1 MMGGERLS
9 NNNSQDVV
17 IVEDTSGKNKRLF
30 TYEELMA
37 MRYATLAK
45 HQIRN
50 LSSTTDSNP
59 TYNKYTKEQLITYLG
74 NPASSE
80 KQLRQMSKYLYNI
93 SNYYRRL
100 IRYLANMHRMAYV
113 VSPYNVDYT
122 KKINDKK
129 FYTAYQQAVNKLE
142 VMNIKHEFSKVLTIA
157 FRDDVFYGYTFET
170 NDSFT
175 IQTLDAD
182 YCKISSV
189 EDGVFNFAFDFSYFD
204 SNKDK
209 LPNYA
214 PEFETMYN
222 LYKSKGTAF
231 RWQELDPNKSICIKI
246 NEQDYIPIPPFV
258 SLFSALADIEDY
270 RAITKS
276 ASETNNYKALA
287 MEIPIDPKNGSFL
300 IDKDMAVE
308 FYNMLTAVLPPNIG
322 AILTPMPIKDWTF
335 ERSGAMADTDDV
347 SKAEA
352 SMWAQAGVNQLL
364 FGGGDDPSAS
374 TLELST
380 VNDQTI
386 VFTAVRQI
394 ERWINRRLKQ
404 LNGQYMFKIVFLDV
418 TEYNKDSVH
427 ASLLKDGQ
435 YGLPVRSAIMATNGF
450 TPADTQGL
458 AYIENTILKLSENE
472 IPLVSSNTQSS
483 DNEGGRPTNA
493 SKGESLTDSGEN
505 SQEQDLSTGG

>member
-1 MMGGERLS
+1 MMIGGERLNAGS
-9 NNNSQDVV
+9 NGA
-17 IVEDTSGKNKRLF
+17 IVAEDPSGKKKIF
-30 TYEELMA
+30 THEEVMA
-37 MRYATLAK
+37 MKYAALAR
-45 HQIRN
+45 HQIRD
-50 LSSTTDSNP
+50 LTSTRDSNP

-74 NPASSE
+74 NPASAE
-80 KQLRQMSKYLYNI
+80 KQLRQMSKYLFNI

-100 IRYLANMHRMAYV
+100 IRYLAHMHRLSYV

-122 KKINDKK
+122 KSINNKK
-129 FYTAYQQAVNKLE
+129 FYAAYQQAVNKLE
-142 VMNIKHEFSKVLTIA
+142 IMNIRHEFTKILTIA

-189 EDGVFNFAFDFSYFD
+189 EDGCFNFAFDFSYFD
-204 SNKDK
+204 SNADK

-214 PEFETMYN
+214 PEFSTMYN
-222 LYKSKGTAF
+222 IYKTKGAAF
-231 RWQELDPNKSICIKI
+231 KWQELDPNKSICIKI

-258 SLFSALADIEDY
+258 SLFGALADIEDY
-270 RAITKS
+270 RAINKN

-322 AILTPMPIKDWTF
+322 AILTPMTIKDWNF
-335 ERSGAMADTDDV
+335 EKSGAMADTNDV

-352 SMWAQAGVNQLL
+352 SMWAQAGVNKLL

-404 LNGQYMFKIVFLDV
+404 LKGQYMFKIVFLDV
-418 TEYNKDSVH
+418 TEYNKNSVH

-450 TPADTQGL
+450 SPADTQGL
-458 AYIENTILKLSENE
+458 AYIENTILKLSDNE
-472 IPLVSSNTQSS
+472 IPLISSNTQSGDS
-483 DNEGGRPTNA
+483 EGGRPTNE
-493 SKGESLTDSGEN
+493 SKGEPLTDSGEN
-505 SQEQDLSTGG
+505 SREQDLATGG